1 MSNLERP
8 YSRGKR
14 TTFCGALSIALGAAL
29 LSGCGGGAELVPPLV
44 GNAPADIT
52 VAEGSMAAFTVVPLI
67 EPNGLS
73 FEWSVDGLA
82 VTASNTA
89 ALSWG
94 PVQLGDDGKVFT
106 AELSN
111 PLGRV
116 TSAGATLTV
125 TPRAWTAPV
134 NLGDADA
141 GVRETR
147 PKPLLAVAGNGRVY
161 ALITRF
167 DQSTRS
173 TLWLARKDAGQ
184 EAFTI
189 VRLVRG
195 GGTGAA
201 DGLIREMALA
211 ADAAGRAVM
220 VWREEARGLTN
231 TSSIWVSVE
240 GADSAGTS
248 GRIDA
253 QRLSSVNAEFAAE
266 PSVAAIAAGGF
277 EVVWAEQ
284 AIVFQTSRIVGRRLT
299 FNAAG
304 TGSFSAAQPTDLG
317 DADSFSPQIASDEQ
331 GNTTLVWQGRLGA
344 NSNGFGI
351 FANRRAAG
359 TTSWRTPATRC
370 ASINF
375 RARQAH
381 RNCASTPAVPRA
393 RSGTRTRSSAPA
405 VFNGHFASP
414 GSLAKAETV
423 AQWYGFQEPAFALCP
438 NDDVAIVSL
447 RDGFDGQ
454 RLYHWRY
461 DAADGS
467 GTWGAPSSHQR
478 RRWRLRPGQHASGR
492 LRRRQQPCGQLDARS
507 PRSCRDRPEH
517 DADLES
523 VAEVRARRFIAGI
536 APHHPGQTGWADWL
550 AAQTVRVRR
559 RRHLRGRRR
568 PGGGARRLSHAPVQP
583 RGDGVEHGG
592 LVLSCVEVGGR
603 FGKWPLFCTG
613 AASIGAALKGS
624 SRCHAGGAAIPAV
637 RRTPLPRRA
646 PASRVRSIADIV
658 LPSQPTGAHHDRPPL
673 HRRPDLL
680 PAHRRDIRDR
690 LGVDRFAFDPAGDQ
704 LPSVEVVA
712 KRPLPRI
719 DMAANEGAAP
729 RLQ

>member
-359 TTSWRTPATRC
+359 TTSWNAGDALRIDQLP
-370 ASINF
+370 
-375 RARQAH
+375 
-381 RNCASTPAVPRA
+381 
-393 RSGTRTRSSAPA
+393 GTASAPQLRVNA
-405 VFNGHFASP
+405 RGTASAIWHENTQFGTGSVQWALRKP
-414 GSLAKAETV
+414 GQAWQSAETV

-467 GTWGAPSSHQR
+467 GTWGAPSFINGVDGGYDQ
-478 RRWRLRPGQHASGR
+478 ASTPQVG
-492 LRRRQQPCGQLDARS
+492 CDGANNHVVS
-507 PRSCRDRPEH
+507 WTHVHRDLVTTGPNTTQTLNLSR
-517 DADLES
+517 
-523 VAEVRARRFIAGI
+523 EVRARRFIAGI

-550 AAQTVRVRR
+550 AAQTVS
-559 RRHLRGRRR
+559 
-568 PGGGARRLSHAPVQP
+568 GASP
-583 RGDGVEHGG
+583 DGT
-592 LVLSCVEVGGR
+592 
-603 FGKWPLFCTG
+603 F
-613 AASIGAALKGS
+613 AADAALAVAPDGS
-624 SRCHAGGAAIPAV
+624 ATLLFNRAATASNTEAWFSAV
-637 RRTPLPRRA
+637 LR
-646 PASRVRSIADIV
+646 
-658 LPSQPTGAHHDRPPL
+658 
-673 HRRPDLL
+673 
-680 PAHRRDIRDR
+680 
-690 LGVDRFAFDPAGDQ
+690 
-704 LPSVEVVA
+704 
-712 KRPLPRI
+712 
-719 DMAANEGAAP
+719 
-729 RLQ
+729 